1 MRPER
6 DRHERSTRSSD
17 NAEAVVSFFNDSKGY
32 GFATDAKGQD
42 LFIHFSNIVGDGF
55 KTLEAGQ
62 RVAYESAQGPK
73 GLEARNVRVVGGG
86 RRRS

>member
-1 MRPER
+1 ME
-6 DRHERSTRSSD
+6 
-17 NAEAVVSFFNDSKGY
+17 GY
-32 GFATDAKGQD
+32 
-42 LFIHFSNIVGDGF
+42 

-62 RVAYESAQGPK
+62 RVEYEMAEGPK